1 MYVLFVLGNINNDST
16 LLLAGSGDCRRLE
29 EKVLG
34 NIQDKVKFSKI
45 KAIDLVDY
53 SADIPQ
59 DLGIEFQQASLTDL
73 ELDED
78 DRYDVVLLP
87 WSVLSDVIEK
97 EKVLLLFENFSKL
110 VKKGGHII
118 LDIPLPVGKHSYEE
132 MIAQQL
138 QTERVLGIMR
148 RSFQIAEGQ
157 ELESIFSFPPLE
169 ETIVMAENKGFV
181 PMYNI
186 PASPY
191 ERAVAYQQI
200 QEDDSQLTLNHTPT
214 LHTDGTVTQ
223 QDHKARRHAFWQ
235 ATSGDKKFNRVSL
248 ILRKEDEAANETQS
262 ILSNWAIPLLAEQS
276 RN

>member
-1 MYVLFVLGNINNDST
+1 
-16 LLLAGSGDCRRLE
+16 
-29 EKVLG
+29 
-34 NIQDKVKFSKI
+34 
-45 KAIDLVDY
+45 
-53 SADIPQ
+53 
-59 DLGIEFQQASLTDL
+59 
-73 ELDED
+73 
-78 DRYDVVLLP
+78 
-87 WSVLSDVIEK
+87 
-97 EKVLLLFENFSKL
+97 
-110 VKKGGHII
+110 
-118 LDIPLPVGKHSYEE
+118 
-132 MIAQQL
+132 
-138 QTERVLGIMR
+138 VLGIMR